1 MSKDI
6 DKKTLNAELTSDEL
20 ASVSGGR
27 ELNSKEIKGY
37 NEMEVWIQGIC
48 SDLRRCNRFD
58 DEAQLSNAL
67 HTAFNDWKARISAL
81 PEGSPSED
89 FESYFNLMYGGLLHR
104 ILIRS

>member
-1 MSKDI
+1 M
-6 DKKTLNAELTSDEL
+6 KTTVSINEL
-20 ASVSGGR
+20 ATVSGGR
-27 ELNSKEIKGY
+27 DLTSKEIKGY
-37 NEMEVWIQGIC
+37 NEMEVWIQDIC
-48 SDLRRCNRFD
+48 SDLRRCNRYD
-58 DEAQLSNAL
+58 DEAQLKNAL

>member
-1 MSKDI
+1 M
-6 DKKTLNAELTSDEL
+6 KKTVSINEL
-20 ASVSGGR
+20 ATVSGGR
-27 ELNSKEIKGY
+27 DLTSKEIEGY
-37 NEMEVWIQGIC
+37 NEMEVWIQDIC
-48 SDLRRCNRFD
+48 SDLRRCNHYD
-58 DEAQLSNAL
+58 DEAQLKNAL